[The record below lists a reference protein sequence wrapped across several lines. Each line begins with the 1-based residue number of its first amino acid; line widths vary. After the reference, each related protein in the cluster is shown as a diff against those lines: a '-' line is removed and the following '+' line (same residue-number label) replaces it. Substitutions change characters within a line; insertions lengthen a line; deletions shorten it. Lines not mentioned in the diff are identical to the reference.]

1 MAEAACATALR
12 FWSFS
17 GAPRFSLKSVIEMN
31 NRSLVKM
38 IFCDV
43 KLKSIVSY
51 LEVSYI
57 PTTPSVRHTAYQLG
71 N

>member
-1 MAEAACATALR
+1 MAEAAYAASPEIL
-12 FWSFS
+12 
-17 GAPRFSLKSVIEMN
+17 GAPRFSLKGAVIEMI

-43 KLKSIVSY
+43 KSKSIVSY

-57 PTTPSVRHTAYQLG
+57 PTIPSVRHATYQLG
-71 N
+71 D